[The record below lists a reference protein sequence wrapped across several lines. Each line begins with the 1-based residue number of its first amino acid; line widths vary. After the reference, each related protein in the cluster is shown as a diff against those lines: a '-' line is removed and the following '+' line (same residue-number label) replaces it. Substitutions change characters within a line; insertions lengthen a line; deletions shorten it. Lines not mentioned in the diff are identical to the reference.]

1 MEKLHNDP
9 EIDVVLI
16 DSPEEDV
23 DISDEAQSFRPH
35 KVSREEPKKE
45 EEKKEEEV
53 DLDKISIGCN
63 VKILDIEFDEEL
75 EYKIVGGSVDDT
87 CSSGGGCAGGVLE
100 VNTKLCAKNG
110 VCTSGVITW
119 RNYGFL

>member
-1 MEKLHNDP
+1 MKNIKKINLAEVSDKL
-9 EIDVVLI
+9 IGGR
-16 DSPEEDV
+16 V
-23 DISDEAQSFRPH
+23 DH
-35 KVSREEPKKE
+35 
-45 EEKKEEEV
+45 
-53 DLDKISIGCN
+53 
-63 VKILDIEFDEEL
+63 
-75 EYKIVGGSVDDT
+75 T